1 MRALRFAILSCAL
14 VANAVSPV
22 SAFAETIGVLP
33 FRVDKGLVLPL
44 SLEALEDSLTR
55 GLQTSG
61 YPITPSSS
69 YTATAGKT
77 QSVDPV
83 ADFLVQT
90 NLENAGAEGIAITL
104 DLLEKGGRRINR
116 ERSTCMEPDCSL
128 GGALRLMGKQLVRL
142 GLLPDRPIAAP
153 APSPSSAPVDPVVK
167 EPVANPASATVA
179 PAWAWPVMAAGG
191 ASLLVGVTLLAIHGN
206 GTDCNLANDACRRE
220 FDTRSSGTVLTVLGA
235 VGVGAGAVGALWL
248 RNDQQT
254 VSLAV
259 LPTVSGLSILGRY

>member
-1 MRALRFAILSCAL
+1 M
-14 VANAVSPV
+14 N
-22 SAFAETIGVLP
+22 
-33 FRVDKGLVLPL
+33 
-44 SLEALEDSLTR
+44 
-55 GLQTSG
+55 
-61 YPITPSSS
+61 
-69 YTATAGKT
+69 
-77 QSVDPV
+77 PV

-90 NLENAGAEGIAITL
+90 SLENAGAEGIAITL

-142 GLLPDRPIAAP
+142 GLLPQSPVASP
-153 APSPSSAPVDPVVK
+153 APSPPAPAAEPVVK
-167 EPVANPASATVA
+167 EPVAKPASVSVA
-179 PAWAWPVMAAGG
+179 PAWAWPSMAVGG
-191 ASLLVGVTLLAIHGN
+191 ASLLAGVTLLAIHGN

-220 FDTRSSGTVLTVLGA
+220 FETKSAGTVLTVLGA